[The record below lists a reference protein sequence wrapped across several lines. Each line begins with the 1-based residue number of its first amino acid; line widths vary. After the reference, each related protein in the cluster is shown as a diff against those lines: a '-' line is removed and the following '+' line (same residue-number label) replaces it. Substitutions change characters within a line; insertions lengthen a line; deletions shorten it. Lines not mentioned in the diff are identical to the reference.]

1 MMGLRCAL
9 GETEW
14 ANKKSKNNRNSVSE
28 VLLSTSNDE
37 SRPNGEL
44 MNVLAAISPG
54 SSERLL
60 TRKRKKNISEKK
72 KPSSNGYY
80 DREG

>member
-1 MMGLRCAL
+1 MGLRSAL

-28 VLLSTSNDE
+28 ALLSTSDDE

-60 TRKRKKNISEKK
+60 TRKRKKISRKK
-72 KPSSNGYY
+72 ETFEQWIL
-80 DREG
+80 R